1 MISASAINRRIGLFS
16 VGLVLIA
23 ASGCI
28 RESDEAGMHVI
39 QFALWV
45 PAAICLGGI
54 AAGAAGFFVRKV
66 NSRFGWAL
74 LIMGPIAALG
84 FAPSMMF
91 ERAAVGK
98 DAFDFRTGI
107 YGQTVVPTVRFDDL
121 RDIRI
126 TAETT
131 RTRRG
136 GTNTSHSLMCDMK
149 SGETVKVPFNNDV
162 ARKAVELVLREATA
176 RKIPIVDQT
185 GGK

>member
-1 MISASAINRRIGLFS
+1 
-16 VGLVLIA
+16 
-23 ASGCI
+23 
-28 RESDEAGMHVI
+28 
-39 QFALWV
+39 
-45 PAAICLGGI
+45 
-54 AAGAAGFFVRKV
+54 
-66 NSRFGWAL
+66 
-74 LIMGPIAALG
+74 
-84 FAPSMMF
+84 MMF